1 MDSPQLFQKIR
12 FLILLFMIG
21 LVISGL
27 TALPLE
33 YELRLMHSIIT
44 KSGVNNSFTEW
55 IEYVYLGLHKTNA
68 EFPFISYGTDW
79 LAFAHLIIA
88 MVFIGPYSDP
98 IKNIWVIEFGLIA
111 CLCIFPFALVAGA
124 VRGIPFYWRLIDCS
138 FGLVGG
144 IILWRGY
151 KLIKKLATVE
161 ELSKM

>member
-1 MDSPQLFQKIR
+1 MNRPQILQKIR
-12 FLILLFMIG
+12 VLILLFMIG

-27 TALPLE
+27 TAFPLE
-33 YELRLMHSIIT
+33 YEIGLMHSIII
-44 KSGVNNSFTEW
+44 KSGVNNSFTQW

-88 MVFIGPYSDP
+88 MVFIGPYRDP

-124 VRGIPFYWRLIDCS
+124 VRGIPLYWRLIDCS
-138 FGLVGG
+138 FGLIGG
-144 IILWRGY
+144 VILWRTY
-151 KLIKKLATVE
+151 SLIKKMEIGVE
-161 ELSKM
+161 T